1 MREKMEGVLM
11 TIGIPDCGRETR
23 VNSLKINAE
32 TSDLHPIVMCTS
44 KSENVHPFFSIRHR
58 SHQDISLV
66 TKLQGE
72 NTGVLS

>member
-1 MREKMEGVLM
+1 MLFLYSALIYFVLAEL
-11 TIGIPDCGRETR
+11 IPSSNNE
-23 VNSLKINAE
+23 INAE

-58 SHQDISLV
+58 SHQDTSLV
-66 TKLQGE
+66 TKLHGE

>member
-1 MREKMEGVLM
+1 MLSRCIM
-11 TIGIPDCGRETR
+11 IPEDIIMLWD
-23 VNSLKINAE
+23 NLKINAE

-58 SHQDISLV
+58 SHQDTSLV
-66 TKLQGE
+66 TKLQRE